1 MTRSQI
7 EAFFAEE
14 PRLRDLIALCQA
26 ELCAEEIWLFGI
38 RARGDHHAHSDWD
51 ILVIVRDDAPKEA
64 TNPLTVWRVGRRSGV
79 MLDLIAVRKAD
90 FEDAQD
96 AVTTLS
102 YVVKQEGIR
111 LDR

>member
-7 EAFFAEE
+7 EAFFVEE

-26 ELCAEEIWLFGI
+26 ELAAEEIWLFGS
-38 RARGDHHAHSDWD
+38 RAWGDHHSNSDWD
-51 ILVIVRDDAPKEA
+51 ILVVARDGTPAETLDPMSTYRVRRLSGVNCDL
-64 TNPLTVWRVGRRSGV
+64 LTVT
-79 MLDLIAVRKAD
+79 KAD
-90 FEDAQD
+90 FEDAKD

-102 YVVKQEGIR
+102 YVVKREGIR